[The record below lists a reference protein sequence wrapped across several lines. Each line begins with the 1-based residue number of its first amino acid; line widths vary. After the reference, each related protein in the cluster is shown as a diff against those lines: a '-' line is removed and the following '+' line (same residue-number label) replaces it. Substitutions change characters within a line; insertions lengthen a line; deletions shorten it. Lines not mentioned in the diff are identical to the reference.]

1 MATKKAVVKKDQ
13 PLALPE
19 DLIVPE
25 GAGLEDA
32 DRDSYA
38 IPFLTILQKTS
49 PQADADHESYIEGS
63 KPGQF
68 LDTVA
73 NALLDSEKEDLN
85 IIPVF
90 YRRAFIEWKTR
101 DDGGGFIGEHTVA
114 EANNMA
120 WERTDKGDILPNGH
134 QIVDTR
140 YHYVILV
147 RADGLLQPMV
157 LTMTSTQVKKSKR
170 LVSDLD
176 LQMRSAGLQATFQ
189 TKYKIST
196 VGESNEHGTW
206 RGWNITRSGLV
217 DDQLQLN
224 QAVNFYKA
232 IKSGEVKEATD
243 SLSPD
248 GATGD
253 DADPEF

>member
-1 MATKKAVVKKDQ
+1 MAGKQAAKTKDQ
-13 PLALPE
+13 ALALPE
-19 DLIVPE
+19 DLDLPA
-25 GAGLEDA
+25 GAGLEEA

-49 PQADADHESYIEGS
+49 PQADADHEAFIKGS
-63 KPGQF
+63 RPGMF

-73 NALLDSEKEDLN
+73 QELLDSEKEELS
-85 IIPVF
+85 IVPVF

-101 DDGGGFIGEHTVA
+101 DDGGGFVGEHTVA
-114 EANNMA
+114 EANTMNY
-120 WERTDKGDILPNGH
+120 ERTEKGDMLPNGH

-147 RADGLLQPMV
+147 RGDGRLQPMV
-157 LTMTSTQVKKSKR
+157 ITMTSTQVKKSKR
-170 LVSDLD
+170 LVSDMD
-176 LQMRSAGLQATFQ
+176 LQMTANNLKATFQ

-206 RGWNITRSGLV
+206 RGWVVARNGLV
-217 DDQLQLN
+217 DDQAQLN
-224 QAVNFYKA
+224 AAINFYQA

-243 SLSPD
+243 SLDPTGTTDPD
-248 GATGD
+248 
-253 DADPEF
+253 DPTF

>member
-1 MATKKAVVKKDQ
+1 MAASKSVAKKDEQ
-13 PLALPE
+13 ALALPE
-19 DLIVPE
+19 DLVVPE
-25 GAGLEDA
+25 GAGLEAADA
-32 DRDSYA
+32 DSYA

-49 PQADADHESYIEGS
+49 PQADADHEAYIEGA
-63 KPGQF
+63 KPGMF

-73 NALLDSEKEDLN
+73 QELLDGDKEDLN

-101 DDGGGFIGEHTVA
+101 DDGGGFIQEHSVA
-114 EANNMA
+114 EANEMT

-140 YHYVILV
+140 YHYVILL
-147 RADGLLQPMV
+147 RGDGSMQPMV
-157 LTMTSTQVKKSKR
+157 ITMTSTQVKKSKR

-176 LQMRSAGLQATFQ
+176 LQMRALKLRATFQ

-206 RGWNITRSGLV
+206 RGWNIARSGLV
-217 DDQLQLN
+217 DDQEQLN
-224 QAVNFYKA
+224 AAVSFYKA
-232 IKSGEVKEATD
+232 IKSGDVKEATD
-243 SLSPD
+243 SLDPA
-248 GATGD
+248 GAPAAD
-253 DADPEF
+253 DPSF